1 MFDKSVSST
10 IEQNRLN
17 KQHYA
22 LKALLGNYIIRA
34 PIRNPSLILDIGC
47 GTGPVTRE
55 FGVLYPSAHSIYGI
69 DLSPVPLNSTDGSNP
84 NVSFICSDARKL
96 IGLDPRLPTETA
108 DFIFNRLLLCG
119 MTDWPGYVRDVFTM
133 LKPGGWVEMQDFEE
147 MFYLRGEKMDGE
159 KKWRWLREF
168 RRGARGKGMDL
179 DCGRNM
185 RGYMLDAGFVDVDAR
200 QFVVAVLEGSGYARD
215 GGGLGVGDW

>member
-1 MFDKSVSST
+1 
-10 IEQNRLN
+10 
-17 KQHYA
+17 
-22 LKALLGNYIIRA
+22 
-34 PIRNPSLILDIGC
+34 
-47 GTGPVTRE
+47 
-55 FGVLYPSAHSIYGI
+55 
-69 DLSPVPLNSTDGSNP
+69 
-84 NVSFICSDARKL
+84 
-96 IGLDPRLPTETA
+96 
-108 DFIFNRLLLCG
+108 
-119 MTDWPGYVRDVFTM
+119 
-133 LKPGGWVEMQDFEE
+133 
-147 MFYLRGEKMDGE
+147 MDGE